1 MEEKNETKKEENEE
15 EMSSM
20 APHVNEKVK
29 YCLIALIIELIV
41 VSALL
46 VVFGPDVKSQTIDI
60 ERCIVSFIKNT

>member
-29 YCLIALIIELIV
+29 YCLIALIIVLIV
-41 VSALL
+41 DKDTRRMLN
-46 VVFGPDVKSQTIDI
+46 FKK
-60 ERCIVSFIKNT
+60 IKG